1 MVGAVLDRRHSHSF
15 EWARS
20 GFWVTL
26 DLQMTTAVLAI
37 RILLAA
43 VFAVAG
49 IAKLR
54 DLDGSRTA
62 MRDFGVPARFAG
74 TAGVLL
80 PLAEIAVAIA
90 LVPTITARW
99 AAVVGLLL
107 LLAFI
112 LGIANAL
119 RRGESPDCH
128 CFGQLHSAPAG
139 PSTLAR
145 NGALALLAI
154 VVVAKAPGAAI
165 DDWVSER
172 SAAELVAVGTGI
184 AALFFG
190 ASWFYMWRDRSSLKR
205 QLARAQRLATS
216 AAPGIPIGSRAPK
229 FSLPDLHGNDVSF
242 DSLLERRR
250 PILMVFVSP
259 GCEQCVELLP
269 KLSRWQRSLS
279 DRLTLVLMSTG
290 SLKRNKPIFE
300 EHGITDDVLLQ
311 DFMEVSDAFRIRG
324 TPSAVLVTAEGI
336 VATNPAETVFGIEPL
351 LRTALNDGVQ
361 AQATTPVA

>member
-1 MVGAVLDRRHSHSF
+1 
-15 EWARS
+15 
-20 GFWVTL
+20 
-26 DLQMTTAVLAI
+26 MTTAVLAI
-37 RILLAA
+37 RMLLAA

-54 DLDGSRTA
+54 DLDGSRAA
-62 MRDFGVPARFAG
+62 MKDFGVPAGLAR

-90 LVPTITARW
+90 LVPTVSARW
-99 AAVVGLLL
+99 AAVVALLL

-112 LGIANAL
+112 WGIANAL
-119 RRGESPDCH
+119 RHGESPDCH

-145 NGALALLAI
+145 NAALALLAA
-154 VVVAKAPGAAI
+154 VVVVKAPGAAL

-172 SAAELVAVGTGI
+172 SAAELVAVGAGI

-190 ASWFYMWRDRSSLKR
+190 IGWLYMWRDRSGLKL

-216 AAPGIPIGSRAPK
+216 AAPGIPIGTPAPN
-229 FSLPDLHGNDVSF
+229 FTLPDLHGNDISLE
-242 DSLLERRR
+242 SLLERGH
-250 PILMVFVSP
+250 PVLMVFVSP

-269 KLSRWQRSLS
+269 KISRWQRSLS

-290 SLKRNKPIFE
+290 SVKRNKPIFE
-300 EHGITDDVLLQ
+300 EHGIGDDVLLQ
-311 DFMEVSDAFRIRG
+311 ELMEVTDAFRIRG
-324 TPSAVLVTAEGI
+324 TPSAVLITPEGM

-351 LRTALNDGVQ
+351 LRTALNDGVR
-361 AQATTPVA
+361 AQAGTPVA